1 MPTTKQ
7 KRLLVFV
14 VLLFPGIEPGLS
26 ESDVITN
33 YTKRAKNEFLVSYYS
48 YNFAPG
54 EDRTHDFC
62 VTYVVANVGFIPLL
76 HTGNSIST
84 TL

>member
-14 VLLFPGIEPGLS
+14 VLLLPGIEPGLSES

-33 YTKRAKNEFLVSYYS
+33 YTKRAKNEFLVS